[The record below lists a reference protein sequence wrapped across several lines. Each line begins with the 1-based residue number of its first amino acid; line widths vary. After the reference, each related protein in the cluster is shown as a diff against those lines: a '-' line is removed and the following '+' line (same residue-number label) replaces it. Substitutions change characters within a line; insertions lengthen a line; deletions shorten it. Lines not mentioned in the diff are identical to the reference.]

1 MGGFARVAAPG
12 AAFAVG
18 RGVSPTPSSSASS
31 RGPIP
36 ETDAPSGNFRKPELD
51 EMGSDGVSY
60 FRKNTLDEMTVGRT
74 EKPVGSG
81 KLPQKP
87 GAPASNERSEAL
99 KGGANDSNSPKPIKR
114 HKIGVGSYEDPA
126 DERARKRKPGK
137 TGRPGR

>member
-1 MGGFARVAAPG
+1 PLSPPRGGDVG
-12 AAFAVG
+12 AAD
-18 RGVSPTPSSSASS
+18 RG
-31 RGPIP
+31 G
-36 ETDAPSGNFRKPELD
+36 
-51 EMGSDGVSY
+51 
-60 FRKNTLDEMTVGRT
+60 
-74 EKPVGSG
+74 
-81 KLPQKP
+81 P